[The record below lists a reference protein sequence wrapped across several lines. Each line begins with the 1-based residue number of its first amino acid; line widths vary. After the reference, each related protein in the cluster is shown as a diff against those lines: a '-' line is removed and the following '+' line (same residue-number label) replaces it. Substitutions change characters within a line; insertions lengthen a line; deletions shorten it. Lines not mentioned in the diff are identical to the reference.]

1 MKKDEMIPAW
11 GGNYTPFRLVA
22 RDTDKWSVTLDEVN
36 SMSYDSTKLFR
47 SSLNIDIGI
56 APFSLIVLF
65 DGTLVLPRCGE
76 MPKARALMLFN
87 QHLTDLLLSGLF
99 SGEIL
104 QDDVTPGSMNLW
116 GYHRHDFPSGRYSKL
131 SQELR
136 TRRAN
141 PDDAIALVDI
151 QPLTVEKYKRHHQVG
166 SKISQ
171 RLPENLASVF
181 LPSCTAFCN
190 DEWERALIL
199 GWSCAELLISQ
210 LWDQHVLAGVSVDGI
225 KKKRRKDFLSDT
237 RTWTSSTRIEL
248 LWQKGL
254 IDDTIYAHLDR
265 GRSARNAFIHSVSGC
280 KPEDTRGVIEA
291 VLLLIANVTSSN
303 DLPFD
308 SSVVLSQLDSR
319 TSVFRSPI
327 SDEKGRLLHEPKYW
341 RYPDPAPGFDDW
353 GDRPFE
359 KIPDIQLS
367 PLPPKKANKTSLLT
381 PDPPPMPAVSTA
393 TTSIPFSSR
402 TSGQAKKDS
411 PFA

>member
-1 MKKDEMIPAW
+1 MKKHGEIPAW

-22 RDTDKWSVTLDEVN
+22 RDTDNWSVTLDEVN
-36 SMSYDSTKLFR
+36 AMSYDSTKLFR

-65 DGTLVLPRCGE
+65 DGTLVLPRCLE
-76 MPKARALMLFN
+76 IPKVRALMLFN

-104 QDDVTPGSMNLW
+104 PDDVTPGRINLW
-116 GYHRHDFPSGRYSKL
+116 GYHRHECPSGRYSKL
-131 SQELR
+131 SQALR
-136 TRRAN
+136 ARKAHS
-141 PDDAIALVDI
+141 DDAIALVDI
-151 QPLTVEKYKRHHQVG
+151 QPLTVEKYKKHHQAG

-171 RLPENLASVF
+171 SLPENLASVF

-190 DEWERALIL
+190 EEWERALIL

-210 LWDQHVLAGVSVDGI
+210 LWDQHVLAGASVDGI

-254 IDDTIYAHLDR
+254 INDTIYAHLDR

-280 KPEDTRGVIEA
+280 APEDTRGVIEA
-291 VLLLIANVTSSN
+291 VLLLIENIASSK
-303 DLPFD
+303 DLPFNP
-308 SSVVLSQLDSR
+308 SNVLSQLDSR
-319 TSVFRSPI
+319 TTVFRSPI
-327 SDEKGRLLHEPKYW
+327 ADEQGRLLHEPRYW
-341 RYPDPAPGFDDW
+341 KYPDPAPGFDDW

-359 KIPDIQLS
+359 KIPEIQLM
-367 PLPPKKANKTSLLT
+367 PLPPKKSNKTTLLT
-381 PDPPPMPAVSTA
+381 PDLPPVPAVSTA
-393 TTSIPFSSR
+393 TTSTPCSSLAP
-402 TSGQAKKDS
+402 GQA
-411 PFA
+411 